1 MSACVLHNVLGTVY
15 TAVIHGCIYLD
26 REITCAE
33 VVSLV
38 KERWCA
44 AHPRVRSGIVRKV
57 RFPL

>member
-1 MSACVLHNVLGTVY
+1 MLHNVLGTVY

-26 REITCAE
+26 REVTCTE

-57 RFPL
+57 CFPQ